1 MSKGRVDVSEGVVL
15 PLMRTIV
22 QSGGVRKRGG
32 KGKGKVATR
41 RVRKLSEGSKA
52 WRS

>member
-15 PLMRTIV
+15 PLMRTTV
-22 QSGGVRKRGG
+22 QSGGVRKRG
-32 KGKGKVATR
+32 GKGKVATR